1 MRGHFLPADLAR
13 RLSGGTLPGTGRFL
27 VPESMWHVV
36 LCWFDYTSQIRTV
49 FLTWISDTGSNRLPA
64 RALAARVV
72 VLVPHNTAAWLSPQS
87 GELSVDTAR
96 INIYF
101 VHFNLDY
108 LQ

>member
-1 MRGHFLPADLAR
+1 MACC
-13 RLSGGTLPGTGRFL
+13 
-27 VPESMWHVV
+27 VV
-36 LCWFDYTSQIRTV
+36 LVRLYQPDTVRTV